1 MNLKYYSKAL
11 HLVLRRAPVDNET
24 IPTSERSA
32 NLEMTE
38 PTNRYLLVALQLFFS
53 KGKMAEGLHNHP

>member
-11 HLVLRRAPVDNET
+11 HLVSRRAPANNET

-32 NLEMTE
+32 NLAMTE
-38 PTNRYLLVALQLFFS
+38 PTNQNLLVVLQLFFS